1 MKLWVGQTISE
12 LGSRITRDGLPLA
25 AVLVLGA
32 TPAQMGV
39 LTALGSVVGLFT
51 SLPAGVWVD
60 RLRRR
65 PIMIAADA
73 GRAALLVL
81 IPIAAFSHQFRI
93 ELLYVVMAVAGVLTV
108 LFDAAYEAYLPALI
122 ERQHLMEGNSKLALS
137 SSLAEVLGP
146 GLAGFL
152 IQLLTAPLA
161 IFFDALSFLASIV
174 SLIFIRKP
182 EPRPAPPEHRQHLA
196 REMMDGLRFV
206 WHEPHLRA
214 MALSGGTRSFFGN
227 FIGVLYALFAIRELG
242 LGAAALGLTISM
254 GGLGSLIGAV
264 LAERTVKRYGI
275 GRALIGTTL
284 AGGGFI
290 LLIPL
295 AGGSINGAMLMLMIA
310 QLCGDAFST
319 LAFITAVSLRQS
331 ITPDRLLGRT
341 STGMQ
346 VLIAGVAPIGAMAG
360 GLLAEAIGVRA
371 TLWIAGIGI
380 VLSTGWLIVSPIR
393 SLRERPDRAT
403 RPEKSA

>member
-1 MKLWVGQTISE
+1 MKLWAGQTISE

-39 LTALGSVVGLFT
+39 LTALGSAVVLFA

-73 GRAALLVL
+73 GRAALLML

-93 ELLYVVMAVAGVLTV
+93 ELLVVVMAVVGVLTV

-122 ERQHLMEGNSKLALS
+122 ERRHLMEGNSKLALS

-174 SLIFIRKP
+174 SLILIRQR
-182 EPRPAPPEHRQHLA
+182 EPRPAPPEQRRHLA

-254 GGLGSLIGAV
+254 GGLGSLIGAA

-275 GRALIGTTL
+275 GGALIGTTL
-284 AGGGFI
+284 AGGGFT

-295 AGGSINGAMLMLMIA
+295 AGGSLSGAMLMLMIA

-319 LAFITAVSLRQS
+319 LSFITAVSLRQS
-331 ITPDRLLGRT
+331 IAPDRLLGRT
-341 STGMQ
+341 STAMQ
-346 VLIAGVAPIGAMAG
+346 VLIAGVAPIGALAG

-371 TLWIAGIGI
+371 TLLIAGIGI
-380 VLSTGWLIVSPIR
+380 MLSTGWLILSPIR
-393 SLRERPDRAT
+393 SLRGPPDRAAL
-403 RPEKSA
+403 PEEAP